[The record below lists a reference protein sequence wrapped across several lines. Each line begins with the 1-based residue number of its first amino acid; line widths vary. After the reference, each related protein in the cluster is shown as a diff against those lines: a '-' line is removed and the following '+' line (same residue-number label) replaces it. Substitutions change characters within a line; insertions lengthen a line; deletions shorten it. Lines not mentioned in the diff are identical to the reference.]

1 MLYRLT
7 IYLFVQKNMF
17 VQPANESP
25 LTASDRQANLAE
37 WSVHGHRGRDYSY
50 CITISA
56 KT

>member
-25 LTASDRQANLAE
+25 LTASDRQVYLAKF
-37 WSVHGHRGRDYSY
+37 
-50 CITISA
+50 ITFVPFRKFRTVSFDVA
-56 KT
+56 

>member
-25 LTASDRQANLAE
+25 LTAKFIWLKIVNNGVS
-37 WSVHGHRGRDYSY
+37 
-50 CITISA
+50 C
-56 KT
+56 